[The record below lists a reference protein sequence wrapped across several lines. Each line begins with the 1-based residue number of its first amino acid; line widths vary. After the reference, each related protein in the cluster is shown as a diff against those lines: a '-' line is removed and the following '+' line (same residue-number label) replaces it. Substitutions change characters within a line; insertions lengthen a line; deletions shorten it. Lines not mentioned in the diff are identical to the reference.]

1 MSSHF
6 PEHRVARSKPKVQ
19 TVGRD
24 DRAAAP
30 PRELLQ
36 LEQVLG
42 QSRAIDQLRAAVSAG
57 RIHHAWIFHGP
68 MGVGKFTTAAA
79 FAALLLD
86 PEVAPDL
93 SGVLRADPESQ
104 VQRLVRAGSHP
115 DLHVVT
121 KELAAVSEDAT
132 IRDRKQSNIPKA
144 VLREFL
150 LEPAA
155 KTRVMTGA
163 SAAAK
168 VFIVDEA
175 ELIDATGQN
184 SLLKMLEEPPAGS
197 VIILVTA
204 SEERL
209 LPTIRSRCQ
218 RIAFGPLD
226 ASSMEQWLAR
236 RAPELA
242 AAQRE
247 WLLRFAAGSP
257 GVAAMVLENDLFAW
271 REALDPALAKIDA
284 GAFPIEMGAT
294 LADLVDERA
303 AAWVKRH
310 PDASKDAANK
320 AWARRMFGFL
330 AEHFRAQLADP
341 AHSLRAAA
349 CIHTIASAEQQ
360 LGANVN
366 LALVM
371 ENLAAQLSLGGNAAA
386 VEAAS

>member
-1 MSSHF
+1 MWG
-6 PEHRVARSKPKVQ
+6 PKETRVARKAKVQ

-30 PRELLQ
+30 AREVLQ
-36 LEQVLG
+36 LEEVLG
-42 QSRAIDQLRAAVSAG
+42 QDRAIAQLRAAVGSG
-57 RIHHAWIFHGP
+57 RVHHAWIFHGP
-68 MGVGKFTTAAA
+68 MGVGKFTTALA
-79 FAALLLD
+79 FGAMLID

-93 SGVLRADPESQ
+93 AGVLRADPESRA
-104 VQRLVRAGSHP
+104 QRLVRAGTHP

-163 SAAAK
+163 SAAGK

-175 ELIDATGQN
+175 ELIDAVGQN

-197 VIILVTA
+197 VIILATS

-218 RIAFGPLD
+218 RVAFGPLD
-226 ASSMEQWLAR
+226 AASMERWLAR
-236 RAPELA
+236 RAAELA
-242 AAQRE
+242 PEQRA
-247 WLLRFAAGSP
+247 WLLRFAGGSP
-257 GVAAMVLENDLFAW
+257 GAAAMVLENDLFAW
-271 REALDPALAKIDA
+271 KDALEPALAKID
-284 GAFPIEMGAT
+284 GGQFPIEMGAT
-294 LADLVDERA
+294 LADLIDERA

-320 AWARRMFGFL
+320 AWARRMLGFL
-330 AEHFRAQLADP
+330 AEHFRAQLGDP
-341 AHSLRAAA
+341 GRGARAAA
-349 CIHTIASAEQQ
+349 SIHSIARAEEQ

-371 ENLAAQLSLGGNAAA
+371 ENLAAQLSLGGNASVVEGAA
-386 VEAAS
+386 